1 MINTLLEEVTSQAVS
16 GINEDVVQ
24 KHWETII
31 GTKQLE
37 PDETIRLVIMPG
49 ANSKI
54 AQSAEF
60 KKTTGAWTDKNQ
72 IRNAQELIARMR
84 TISLGEVPGAIGFA
98 LSAGVYNFV
107 PNTTP
112 SYNTLKYIQT
122 MIIDIDAHVNDK
134 TKDRFNLSSLDP
146 KYLKFASITMLNYI
160 NFLLKE
166 NGLNPVACKYAA
178 NTGGGFQFG
187 IAFNEKL
194 EKNKARKVFETFG
207 SVLGTTIGSEEKVKK
222 DREINNN
229 IVSQIE
235 TVSTNELIGNE
246 IIEKEGDYA
255 ARTKK
260 GLKIQVKTLLGDWSN
275 PFFEIDNS
283 FKDCTHAQRI
293 IGTINQKYECF
304 SYTDNGLCTA
314 QGLTDTIDKIKKE
327 VSDNIH
333 FSPEL
338 KAKMHDHFY
347 NSIRLMHA
355 YILGSNPNCN
365 YTLVDTNDIEDLSS
379 IIQTANSLQ
388 RHQGSE
394 FISLTE
400 VEKQVLVALKSDKV
414 LEVLGDL
421 GITVVKQSSKYIACR
436 SPFREDS
443 KPSLAIYL
451 NEDRVHIKDFTEDK
465 NYNLITL
472 WMAVNNCTKT
482 EAIEQMAFRYSVK
495 LEKNDKKDFVKLQQ
509 FETAMEYIQGVNVVD
524 YIYYRL
530 ANKSRSCIIKN
541 VKTSSSVSFDGSMV
555 LSDHVLINQLGCKH
569 PDKDF
574 KKEFNEL
581 FERYI
586 LIDAFEDFE
595 PGANKTIIDDH
606 VRKVNI
612 WSANESYLKCYEEA
626 EKLEEMKLDEAISL
640 IKDVCPYIYIYLLQ
654 ITQKGDLK
662 FLVNWLNCLAK
673 FRYIPIIPIFPSV
686 QGAGKN
692 LFATK
697 ILAPYLNQQYIA
709 VVNGQQLTNNFN
721 SFMGETN
728 LIISDEGDF
737 STGTKDFDQLKMLTG
752 NDTVRVEKKGID
764 TVVRTR
770 KFNICMFTNSEVPIR
785 HPISDRR
792 CVYFKLEHALPHT
805 LRKLDDEEVK
815 TPRDF
820 VKKISEEIHKFWGI
834 IIKTKIIEKWTEENL
849 KNGIFVN
856 QILMMHPFG
865 RLICKI
871 LENDWDSIG
880 LQLNE
885 RQKDA
890 QEESFNMKLLAEI
903 KENFYAGQPIPL
915 IVINKYLDAMAWK
928 SSTSIQ
934 QFLQQNRLHEYGIEI
949 VVTSDSIKIK
959 LDVEKLQEVT
969 HQENNLSEV
978 IPEFKVKPKMT
989 LEELKNEHYKD
1000 SKKLANSIIKPVS
1013 KMPIPGMS
1021 VPVPGGLP
1029 SGTPAGLPGGLPSGL
1044 PTGLP
1049 GGI

>member
-1 MINTLLEEVTSQAVS
+1 MINTLLEEVTSNAIS
-16 GINEDVVQ
+16 GINEEVVH

-37 PDETIRLVIMPG
+37 ADETIRLVIMPG
-49 ANSKI
+49 KDSNI
-54 AQSAEF
+54 AKKAGFE
-60 KKTTGAWTDKNQ
+60 KTTGAWTDKGQ
-72 IRNAQELIARMR
+72 IRNANELIQKMR
-84 TISLGEVPGAIGFA
+84 TISIGEVPGAIGFA
-98 LSAGVYNFV
+98 LSAGVYYYR
-107 PNTTP
+107 PNNTP
-112 SYNTLKYIQT
+112 SYNDLKYIQT
-122 MIIDIDAHVNDK
+122 MIIDIDAHLNDK
-134 TKDRFNLSSLDP
+134 TKDRFNLSILDT
-146 KYLKFASITMLNYI
+146 KYLKFASISMLNYI
-160 NFLLKE
+160 NYLLKE

-194 EKNKARKVFETFG
+194 NKEKARKVFETFG
-207 SVLGTTIGSEEKVKK
+207 AVLGTTIGSEEKIKK
-222 DREINNN
+222 DQKINNE
-229 IVSQIE
+229 IISKIE

-246 IIEKEGDYA
+246 IIEKEGEFS

-260 GLKIQVKTLLGDWSN
+260 GLLLHVKSLMGDWST

-304 SYTDNGLCTA
+304 AYADSGLCTDNGLLNIINSINA
-314 QGLTDTIDKIKKE
+314 E
-327 VSDNIH
+327 VESHIH
-333 FSPEL
+333 FTAAHKVKL
-338 KAKMHDHFY
+338 KEYFY
-347 NSIRLMHA
+347 NALRLMNT
-355 YILGSNPNCN
+355 YILHNNPKCN
-365 YTLVDTNDIEDLSS
+365 YTLVDTQDIEDLSS

-400 VEKQVLVALKSDKV
+400 VEKQILVALKADKV

-421 GITVVKQSSKYIACR
+421 GITVVKTSSKYIACR

-472 WMAVNNCTKT
+472 WMAVNNCSKT

-495 LEKNDKKDFVKLQQ
+495 LEKTDKKDFVKLQQ
-509 FETAMEYIQGVNVVD
+509 FETAMEYIREINVED

-541 VKTSSSVSFDGSMV
+541 VKTSSGVAFDGSML

-606 VRKVNI
+606 VRKVNV

-626 EKLEEMKLDEAISL
+626 EKLEEMKLDEAIAL
-640 IKDVCPYIYIYLLQ
+640 IKEVCPYIYIYLLQ

-697 ILAPYLNQQYIA
+697 ILAPYLNNQYIS

-752 NDTVRVEKKGID
+752 NDMVRVEKKGID
-764 TVVRTR
+764 TVVRQR

-785 HPISDRR
+785 HPMSDRR
-792 CVYFKLEHALPHT
+792 CVYFKLEHPLPHT
-805 LRKLDDEEVK
+805 LRKLNDPEVQSPK
-815 TPRDF
+815 DF
-820 VKKISEEIHKFWGI
+820 IRKISEEIHKFWGI
-834 IIKTKIIEKWTEENL
+834 IIKTKIVERWTEENL
-849 KNGIFVN
+849 KNGVFIN

-865 RLICKI
+865 RLVCKI

-885 RQKDA
+885 RQKEA
-890 QEESFNMKLLAEI
+890 QEEAFNMKLLSEI
-903 KENFYAGQPIPL
+903 KENFYNGDPIPL

-928 SSTSIQ
+928 STTSIQ
-934 QFLQQNRLHEYGIEI
+934 QFLQQNRLHEYGINII
-949 VVTSDSIKIK
+949 VDPTSIKIK
-959 LDVEKLQEVT
+959 LDIEKLQEVIF
-969 HQENNLSEV
+969 QENNLAEV
-978 IPEFKVKPKMT
+978 IPEFKVKSKMT
-989 LEELKNEHYKD
+989 LQELREEHEKD
-1000 SKKLANSIIKPVS
+1000 GKKLAASVIRPSTKIPV
-1013 KMPIPGMS
+1013 PGMS
-1021 VPVPGGLP
+1021 VPTNLPG
-1029 SGTPAGLPGGLPSGL
+1029 GLPGGLPSGL
-1044 PTGLP
+1044 PGGLP
-1049 GGI
+1049 S